1 MEVSMSLSITKE
13 VYLAGISADDVE
25 NMYKA
30 LGRMPSPSKHDLL
43 DVKRLLLAAREAE
56 LAKSRSVT
64 KWNDLFKLFVK

>member
-1 MEVSMSLSITKE
+1 MSLSITKE

-30 LGRMPSPSKHDLL
+30 LGRMPSLSKHDLL

-56 LAKSRSVT
+56 LAKHRSVT